1 MKKIGILGGMA
12 PESTIEYYRLLI
24 NFSRKKWEQFCP
36 EIIIYN
42 LNIGMW
48 EKYILSEDSSKAISL
63 LINGVKSLGNAGAD
77 FGIMASNT
85 PHMFFENVSK
95 ASPIPLLSISEEVA
109 KEAERRSFRTIG
121 LMGTSMV
128 MKGDFYR
135 KAFEKR
141 GISIIVPEEKDLEY
155 VHNKIVGELVRGNFK
170 DETKNEI
177 IRIESKM
184 ESEHKIDALIL
195 GCTELP
201 LMIREKDVNVPLLNT
216 LEIHAKAAFEYAID

>member
-24 NFSRKKWEQFCP
+24 SFSRKKWEQFCP

-48 EKYILSEDSSKAISL
+48 EKYILSEDNSKAISL
-63 LINGVKSLGNAGAD
+63 LINGVRSLGNAGAD

-109 KEAERRSFRTIG
+109 KEAERKLFKTVG
-121 LMGTSMV
+121 LMGTRMV

-135 KAFEKR
+135 KAFEER

-155 VHNKIVGELVRGNFK
+155 VHNKIVEELVRGNFK
-170 DETKNEI
+170 NETKNEI

-201 LMIREKDVNVPLLNT
+201 LMIREKDVNVPVLNT